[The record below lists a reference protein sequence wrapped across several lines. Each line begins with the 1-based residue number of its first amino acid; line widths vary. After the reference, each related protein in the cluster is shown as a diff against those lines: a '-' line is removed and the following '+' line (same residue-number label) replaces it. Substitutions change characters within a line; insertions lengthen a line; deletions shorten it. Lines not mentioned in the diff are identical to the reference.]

1 MLDIKFVRENPEKVK
16 ENIRKKFQDAK
27 LPLVDEVLELDVKYR
42 AALTEGNDLRAARNA
57 LSKQVGVLM
66 GQAKKD
72 PSKLE
77 EAEKVK
83 AQVKADADRLAELEK
98 AAAAMSERVRTI
110 MLTIPNIIDDS
121 VPIGPDDS
129 CNVEVERFG
138 EPVVPDFP
146 IPYHTEIMESFD
158 GVDMDAAGRVSGNG
172 FYYLM
177 GDIARLHSA
186 VLAYARDFMIGKGFT
201 YCIPPFM
208 IHGNVVEGVMSQTDM
223 DAMMYKIEGEDLYLI
238 GTSEHSMIGKFIDQM
253 IPESKLPQT
262 LTSYSPCFRKEK
274 GAHGIEERGVYRIH
288 QFEKQEMIVVCKPE
302 DSKAWY
308 EKMWRYSVE
317 LFRSMEIP
325 VRQLECCSGDL
336 ADLKVKSCDIEA
348 WSPRQQKYFEVCSC
362 SNLGDAQARRLKMR
376 VKGEDG
382 KTYLPHTLN
391 NTVAA
396 PPRMLIAF
404 LENHL
409 QADGTVTIPEVLRP
423 YMGGTEV
430 LVPKKA

>member
-77 EAEKVK
+77 EAENVK

-98 AAAAMSERVRTI
+98 AAAEMSERIRTI

-274 GAHGIEERGVYRIH
+274 GAHGIEERGVYRVP
-288 QFEKQEMIVVCKPE
+288 QFEKQEMIVVCQPE
-302 DSKAWY
+302 ASKAWY

-382 KTYLPHTLN
+382 RTYLPHTLN